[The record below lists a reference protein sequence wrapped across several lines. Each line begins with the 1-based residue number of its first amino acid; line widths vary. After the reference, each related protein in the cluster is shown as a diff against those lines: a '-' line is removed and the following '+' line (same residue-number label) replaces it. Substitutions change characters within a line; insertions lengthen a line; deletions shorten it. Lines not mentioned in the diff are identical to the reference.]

1 MPRIQTKYFGPTD
14 YQPDSAFEFPEGLPG
29 FEAER
34 QWVFL
39 ERPDASPLLFMQSA
53 SRHDLCFLVL
63 PILVADPDYRLSLGP
78 EELDALRLPAGANPE
93 IGKDIL
99 CAAVV
104 CAGDESR
111 RSTTVNLLAPIVVNL
126 PARVGMQAILAG
138 SGYSHRRP
146 LFPVEELVPCL

>member
-1 MPRIQTKYFGPTD
+1 MPQIETKYFGPVD

-34 QWVFL
+34 RWVFL
-39 ERPDASPLLFMQSA
+39 ERPDASPLLFMQNV

-63 PILVADPDYRLSLGP
+63 PVLVADPDYRLSLAQ
-78 EELDALRLPAGANPE
+78 EELDALRLPAGADPE
-93 IGKDIL
+93 IGKDLL

-104 CAGDESR
+104 CAGDETRPSP
-111 RSTTVNLLAPIVVNL
+111 TVNLLAPIVVDL